1 MLILTSGQ
9 VFHALKTVSLL
20 VTASGII
27 GATKIR
33 PNFKNNC
40 NAQTKKKTIQQE
52 NGDDV
57 YEQTNEQIRIW
68 GIQKHNVQEMEHTG
82 IVLLEVQK

>member
-1 MLILTSGQ
+1 M
-9 VFHALKTVSLL
+9 HK
-20 VTASGII
+20 
-27 GATKIR
+27 
-33 PNFKNNC
+33 P
-40 NAQTKKKTIQQE
+40 KKKIQLE

-68 GIQKHNVQEMEHTG
+68 GILKHNVQEMEHTG